1 MLPSSVAM
9 KTPTET
15 AEKPHQ
21 GERTAS
27 PDMDGGAYPL
37 CPPGRA
43 RYVRAPVKL
52 SPAIRTEVRALVRL
66 AVPLAVA
73 NAGQSLMGVVDAAVV
88 GRAGAAQLAGV
99 GLGSLLFFAV
109 SVLGMGTMM
118 GLDPLVSQ
126 ALGGG
131 DARRAR
137 HFLWQGA
144 WLALGIGLLLAIPL
158 AFVPLLLGP
167 LGIAPD
173 VAVQASGHLL
183 ARLPSLP
190 AFLFFFAARAYLQGV
205 NAPRAVLL
213 SAVLANV
220 VNLLLDLL
228 LVFGGDHLP
237 AWTGPL
243 RALPPLGAVGSGI
256 ATSAATWMQAA
267 FVAWAVG
274 RVPVAGT
281 WLRRPVPG
289 EMRLAVKVGAPIG
302 LHMAAEVGLFAMV
315 GVLAGRLGAVP
326 MAAHQVAIALAS
338 FSFNAAVG
346 IGNAGSVRVGW
357 AVGSRDTPA
366 ARRAG
371 LVAFGTGAA
380 LMSTWGL
387 AFLLFPGIFARL
399 MSSDPAVVAATTPLL
414 RVAGVF
420 QVSDGIQA
428 VGAGVLRG
436 AGDTRFTLWANL
448 VGHWALGMPAALGL
462 GLALGW
468 GITGLWWG
476 LLIGLSAVALAL
488 FARFRLVS
496 SREIVPIHG
505 RPGPLAAGE
514 HAP

>member
-1 MLPSSVAM
+1 M
-9 KTPTET
+9 
-15 AEKPHQ
+15 
-21 GERTAS
+21 
-27 PDMDGGAYPL
+27 
-37 CPPGRA
+37 
-43 RYVRAPVKL
+43 KL
-52 SPAIRTEVRALVRL
+52 SAPTRAEVRALIRL
-66 AVPLAVA
+66 AVPLALA

-126 ALGGG
+126 ALGAGEG
-131 DARRAR
+131 TRAR

-144 WLALGIGLLLAIPL
+144 WLSLLIGVLLAIPL
-158 AFVPLLLGP
+158 GFVPLALGP
-167 LGIAPD
+167 LGIAPE
-173 VAVQASGHLL
+173 VASQASGHLL

-190 AFLFFFAARAYLQGV
+190 ALLFFFAARSYLQGS
-205 NAPRAVLL
+205 NAPRAVVL
-213 SAVLANV
+213 SAVMANV

-228 LVFGGDHLP
+228 LVFGGANLP
-237 AWTGPL
+237 AGAGVL
-243 RALPPLGAVGSGI
+243 RAIPPLGAVGSGI
-256 ATSAATWMQAA
+256 ATAVATWLQAG

-274 RVPVAGT
+274 RVPVAGR
-281 WLRRPVPG
+281 WVRRPVPH
-289 EMRLAVKVGAPIG
+289 EMRLAVKVGAPVG

-315 GVLAGRLGAVP
+315 GILAGRLGAVP

-357 AVGSRDTPA
+357 AVGSRDTPG

-371 LVAFGTGAA
+371 MVAFGTGAA
-380 LMSTWGL
+380 LMSAWGL
-387 AFLLFPGIFARL
+387 AFLLFPGLFARL

-414 RVAGVF
+414 LVAGLF

-448 VGHWALGMPAALGL
+448 IGHWALGMPAALGL
-462 GLALGW
+462 GLVLGW
-468 GITGLWWG
+468 GVTGLWWG
-476 LLIGLSAVALAL
+476 LLIGLSAVAVAL
-488 FARFRLVS
+488 FLRFRRVA
-496 SREIVPIHG
+496 SREIVPIQG
-505 RPGPLAAGE
+505 RRAATAAAEPG
-514 HAP
+514 